1 MSRKGT
7 IHLLLTV
14 FVICLV
20 IAIFNQSP
28 SELRQAQVIEEFN
41 KVQQPKQPSQNFA
54 VVGNKIVPLTKLSE
68 ADAKRPCE
76 DCHDK

>member
-7 IHLLLTV
+7 IHLLITV

-28 SELRQAQVIEEFN
+28 KELRQMEFIQEFQ
-41 KVQQPKQPSQNFA
+41 KAQQPKQPSQNYI
-54 VVGNKIVPLTKLSE
+54 VTPTKIIPKTILSE